1 MAIKELIAVNILVPV
16 CLILWAGSSALC
28 KVAVGGKAFDSV
40 TPGRYLFSLA
50 VPIFVAV
57 EGLRK
62 RSLDL
67 SGALAGVTVG
77 FILTFTNY
85 SFFTSLFVFFVTSSK
100 ATKFRAEKK
109 KTIEHEFIEG
119 GQRNWIQVLC
129 NSVVA
134 AQLSLFYLLDSG
146 PQEQPIDFNI
156 SFTSSWLGMGVLGA
170 FACAN
175 GDTWASELATVLTE
189 KKPVLI
195 TTGETVPR
203 GTNGGV
209 TLIGLFISAAG
220 GAAIGLGYYL
230 SELVLIDARVLLSAP
245 PQWRMVMVGAIAGF
259 FGSLLD
265 SFLGAKFQFSGVHC
279 ETGAVVE
286 EPGPKVKH
294 ICGRQVLDNHAI
306 NLLSCLFTAILTP
319 SIAQAII

>member
-1 MAIKELIAVNILVPV
+1 MIPKNCSRSFTELNHIRTEDLATAVF
-16 CLILWAGSSALC
+16 ALS
-28 KVAVGGKAFDSV
+28 GGMEDVSAFDSV

-67 SGALAGVTVG
+67 SGALA
-77 FILTFTNY
+77 
-85 SFFTSLFVFFVTSSK
+85 
-100 ATKFRAEKK
+100 
-109 KTIEHEFIEG
+109 G

>member
-67 SGALAGVTVG
+67 SGALA
-77 FILTFTNY
+77 
-85 SFFTSLFVFFVTSSK
+85 
-100 ATKFRAEKK
+100 
-109 KTIEHEFIEG
+109 G